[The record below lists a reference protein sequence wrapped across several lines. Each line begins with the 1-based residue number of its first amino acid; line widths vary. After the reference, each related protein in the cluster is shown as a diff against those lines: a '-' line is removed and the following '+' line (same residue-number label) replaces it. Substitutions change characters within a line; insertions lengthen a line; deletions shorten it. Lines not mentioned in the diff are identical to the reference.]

1 MDVSVEKLY
10 FADTGNR
17 RIRSVDLSSGIIDT
31 VAGGGMVEVGDG
43 LDAKMIS
50 FSSHPM
56 RVALDNV
63 GNFLVSDAHHNRI
76 RKIDKDSGVITT
88 VAGDGVPRYSG
99 DNILATESSLS
110 VPHGARCDSEGNIY
124 IADTNNHRVRKVSS
138 STGIITTVAG
148 NGVEAYS
155 GDNIPG
161 TKASLIG
168 PLSVDVDSSG
178 NVYIA
183 ECTGCR
189 IRRVDAKT
197 NIITTVAGGGKSFQD
212 NVMGTETKLSR
223 LRDVIAEGTDLY
235 VVEGD
240 NSLIRKIDMNTGVI
254 TTVAGIGTNGF
265 SGDGGPAIEAALS
278 APYTMGMNKD
288 AIYVLDTQ
296 NGYIRKIDRFTGIIS
311 LFVGNGS
318 KGFSGDGGPALEA
331 SLGAGK

>member
-17 RIRSVDLSSGIIDT
+17 RIRSVDLNSGIIDT
-31 VAGGGMVEVGDG
+31 IAGGGSVEVGDG

-50 FSSHPM
+50 FSSHAM
-56 RVALDNV
+56 RIAIDDT

-76 RKIDKDSGVITT
+76 RKINKNSGIITT
-88 VAGDGVPRYSG
+88 VAGNGVPGYTA
-99 DNILATESSLS
+99 DNVLATESSLN

-124 IADTNNHRVRKVSS
+124 IADTRNNRIRKVSS
-138 STGIITTVAG
+138 SSGIITTIAG
-148 NGVEAYS
+148 NGVEAYT
-155 GDNIPG
+155 GDNVPA
-161 TKASLIG
+161 TETSLIG
-168 PLSVDVDSSG
+168 PLSVDVDSDG

-183 ECTGCR
+183 ECNGCR

-197 NIITTVAGGGKSFQD
+197 NIITTVAGGAESFQD
-212 NVMGTETKLSR
+212 NVVGTETKLSR
-223 LRDVIAEGTDLY
+223 LRDVIVEGTDLY

-240 NSLIRKIDMNTGVI
+240 NSLIRKIDTNTGVI
-254 TTVAGIGTNGF
+254 TTLAGIGTNGF

-278 APYTMGMNKD
+278 APYTMGMSKD

-311 LFVGNGS
+311 LFAGNGI

-331 SLGAGK
+331 SIGAGK

>member
-31 VAGGGMVEVGDG
+31 VAGGDMVEVGDG

-76 RKIDKDSGVITT
+76 RKIDKDSGIITT
-88 VAGDGVPRYSG
+88 VAGDGVSGYSG

-124 IADTNNHRVRKVSS
+124 IADTNNHRIRKVSS

-148 NGVEAYS
+148 NGVEAYT
-155 GDNIPG
+155 GDNVPA
-161 TKASLIG
+161 TETSLIG
-168 PLSVDVDSSG
+168 PLSVDVDRSG

-197 NIITTVAGGGKSFQD
+197 NIITTVAGGGESFQD
-212 NVMGTETKLSR
+212 NVVGTETKLSR
-223 LRDVIAEGTDLY
+223 LRDVIVEGTDLY

-278 APYTMGMNKD
+278 APYTMGMSKD

-296 NGYIRKIDRFTGIIS
+296 NGYIRKIDRSTGIIS

-318 KGFSGDGGPALEA
+318 KGFSGDRGPALEA